1 MFLKKE
7 FSFLSTRLPTQTTG
21 AQWCLW
27 PGLTAERAPALS
39 TAQQSLQPQSKCDTW
54 LRASQWSPRSG
65 WAQSLVHC
73 PAKPTATQSKC
84 DTWLRASQWS
94 LRSGWAQSLTGV
106 KREWREHLYQSWDWS
121 SKFTVKHNDSMN
133 SPGYFCVC
141 IWLWAI
147 YYCPPWTRGGR
158 LPSLVLLVSTASHFP
173 ERYSKDTTGI
183 GSDQLKLMTSMIHLL
198 DFPYLKP

>member
-54 LRASQWSPRSG
+54 LRASQWS
-65 WAQSLVHC
+65 
-73 PAKPTATQSKC
+73 
-84 DTWLRASQWS
+84 

-106 KREWREHLYQSWDWS
+106 KREWCEHLYQSWDWS

-183 GSDQLKLMTSMIHLL
+183 GSDKLKLMIWTALTEALLNTTMISSRKEVKLL
-198 DFPYLKP
+198 SHAAVTFTK